1 MKYTYKGE
9 EYNIP
14 DKEVD
19 RLVNALEIS
28 IAEACELYLNDKGI
42 GSNQEQ
48 DNLDN
53 ELKGAKRHY
62 ESTGQ
67 RKKTEKVRKVDEDK
81 AEILGII
88 HETLEI
94 TPDLFLTGQKNEV
107 ELYFE
112 YKNNN
117 YTLKL
122 TKHRPKK

>member
-1 MKYTYKGE
+1 MKYK
-9 EYNIP
+9 NFDIP
-14 DKEVD
+14 DKEIDALVD
-19 RLVNALEIS
+19 KLEIS
-28 IAEACELYLNDKGI
+28 IAEACDLWLTDHDKEVNPI
-42 GSNQEQ
+42 QEEMNTQ
-48 DNLDN
+48 AHLR
-53 ELKGAKRHY
+53 KRRY
-62 ESTGQ
+62 EQSEKP
-67 RKKTEKVRKVDEDK
+67 RKKMEKERKVDEDK